1 MVLFCTLMVLA
12 PLVPVLCR
20 NTILSYG
27 IRSIF
32 SSFLVQWEQLRFV
45 VTISSFLA
53 LSPLPV
59 ILLNPRNNLPLPAR
73 DNGSILKHLK
83 SQHPVFTYL
92 RDPYLYYK
100 RFGLKVKM
108 NTWGYP
114 ILWDGNKSPHG
125 VLKCTVGTAIISI
138 SYSITAVLF
147 LPAEAQC
154 EEK

>member
-1 MVLFCTLMVLA
+1 MCDMRSINEKKIVSKCLDSSYETFTFKTWFCTLMVLA
-12 PLVPVLCR
+12 PLVPVMYR

-53 LSPLPV
+53 LSPLSV

-92 RDPYLYYK
+92 RDPYL
-100 RFGLKVKM
+100 
-108 NTWGYP
+108 
-114 ILWDGNKSPHG
+114 
-125 VLKCTVGTAIISI
+125 
-138 SYSITAVLF
+138 
-147 LPAEAQC
+147 
-154 EEK
+154 